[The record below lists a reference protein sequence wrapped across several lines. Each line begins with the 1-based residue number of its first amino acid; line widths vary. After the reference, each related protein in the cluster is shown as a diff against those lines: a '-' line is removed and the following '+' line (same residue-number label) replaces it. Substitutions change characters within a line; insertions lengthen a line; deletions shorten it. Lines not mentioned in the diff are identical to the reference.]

1 MTGQIFKCK
10 LLVIIIIT
18 RSSYMSDFL
27 EKIYKLKQTV
37 LTIDEIALI
46 TRETNVKAKLAYYE
60 EIGKLNRIRRSIYS
74 IDENYNKY
82 ELACKIFT
90 PAYISFETVLAQEGV
105 IFQYYKFISVA
116 SYLSREI
123 ECDGQNFKFRKLKRE
138 ILSSPEGVIKKDNY
152 SVASK
157 ERAFLDMLY
166 VSKSYYFD
174 NLSSLDWD
182 KVFKILP
189 IYDNKR
195 MNREARELYKNLTQN
210 Q

>member
-1 MTGQIFKCK
+1 
-10 LLVIIIIT
+10 
-18 RSSYMSDFL
+18 MSDFL

-37 LTIDEIALI
+37 FTVDEIAII

-60 EIGKLNRIRRSIYS
+60 EIGKLKRIRRGIYS

-82 ELACKIFT
+82 ELACKVFT
-90 PAYISFETVLAQEGV
+90 PAYVSFETVLAQEGV
-105 IFQYYKFISVA
+105 IFQYYKSISAA

-123 ECDGQNFKFRKLKRE
+123 ECDGQKFKFRKLKRG
-138 ILSSPEGVIKKDNY
+138 ILSSPEGVIDKDNY
-152 SVASK
+152 FIASK

-174 NLSSLDWD
+174 NPSSLDWD

-195 MNREARELYKNLTQN
+195 MNREVKEIHKNLIQS